1 MAKIY
6 NEISENALLDV
17 AEKIFDNNKNFN
29 STYNL
34 ISNFTEFLKSP
45 RADIKNKDKFEEL
58 SPKIARLSY
67 GEGAELVYIYCKRIV
82 KRRLSNEKIEI
93 DYLNSCAKGHRSSNV
108 IYKYARYI
116 LRGKYPESIEKNV
129 KVNYNYI
136 DYLQKNN
143 LEYVDVLLER
153 TDLSLFF
160 YKYNLYLP
168 KVVHNFMM
176 AEKMMGDHFADT
188 YFRSLN
194 KNNKFILKAI
204 KNLDENMSIKEFK
217 EILR

>member
-1 MAKIY
+1 MLVA
-6 NEISENALLDV
+6 
-17 AEKIFDNNKNFN
+17 AEKIFDSKNYPN
-29 STYNL
+29 SIYNL

-45 RADIKNKDKFEEL
+45 KADIKNKDKFEEL
-58 SPKIARLSY
+58 SPKIAQLSY

-93 DYLNSCAKGHRSSNV
+93 DYLNSCAKGYRSHNV

-116 LRGKYPESIEKNV
+116 LRGKYPESIEKNI

-143 LEYVDVLLER
+143 LEYVYVLLDR

-176 AEKMMGDHFADT
+176 TKKIMGDRFADS

-194 KNNKFILKAI
+194 KNNKFILKVI
-204 KNLDENMSIKEFK
+204 KNLDENMSIKELK

>member
-1 MAKIY
+1 MTKIY
-6 NEISENALLDV
+6 DEINENELLDA
-17 AEKIFDNNKNFN
+17 AEKIFDSKNYPN
-29 STYNL
+29 SIYNS
-34 ISNFTEFLKSP
+34 ISNLNEFLKSP
-45 RADIKNKDKFEEL
+45 KADIKNKDKFEEL
-58 SPKIARLSY
+58 SPKIAQLGY
-67 GEGAELVYIYCKRIV
+67 GEGAQLVYIYCKRIV

-93 DYLNSCAKGHRSSNV
+93 DYLNSCAKGYRSLNV

-116 LRGKYPESIEKNV
+116 LRGKYPESIEKNI

-143 LEYVDVLLER
+143 LEYVDVLLDR

-176 AEKMMGDHFADT
+176 TKKIMGDRYADS

-194 KNNKFILKAI
+194 KNNKFILKVI
-204 KNLDENMSIKEFK
+204 KNLDENMSIKELK